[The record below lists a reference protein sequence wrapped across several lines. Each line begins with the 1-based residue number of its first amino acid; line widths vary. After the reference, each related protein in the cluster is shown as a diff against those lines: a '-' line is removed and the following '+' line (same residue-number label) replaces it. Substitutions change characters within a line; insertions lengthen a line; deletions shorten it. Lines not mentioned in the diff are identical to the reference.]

1 MPRQTITL
9 SDPNHAWLQARVE
22 SGEFKTQTE
31 AVNDAL
37 RRAREIESEGAGSR
51 EHRAWKLI
59 FGSGALSLSS
69 PQSCP
74 PSALSTSLSTLRS
87 TVLITN

>member
-51 EHRAWKLI
+51 EQ
-59 FGSGALSLSS
+59 GA
-69 PQSCP
+69 PRMEINFWQWR
-74 PSALSTSLSTLRS
+74 TL
-87 TVLITN
+87 TL